1 MPAFGA
7 PSRSATGMSDVHDA
21 ALQGFSRAAV
31 SYGRGRPGYPE
42 ALLAWLQQKL
52 RLGPETTAVD
62 LGAGTGKS
70 SQLLLRTGAHVLAVE
85 PVDAMRV
92 QLLQSLP
99 GLTAIAGTAR
109 SMPLED
115 ASLDA
120 VVCAQAFHWFANRE
134 ALQEIHRV
142 LRPRGKLG
150 LVWNVRD
157 EAVDWVA
164 AITAIMAP
172 YEGDAPRFHTGQ
184 WPRMFPNELFSDPEE
199 FSVPQQHTGSAQ
211 QVIID
216 RFLSVSFI
224 AALPQVE
231 RVEVA
236 ARLSALITTHPQLKD
251 REVIA
256 VPYRTLAYSCE
267 RQQTADAPRE
277 P

>member
-1 MPAFGA
+1 
-7 PSRSATGMSDVHDA
+7 MSDVHDA

-99 GLTAIAGTAR
+99 GLTAIAGTAQ

-115 ASLDA
+115 ASVDA

-142 LRPRGKLG
+142 LRPGGKLG

-157 EAVDWVA
+157 ESVEWVA

-184 WPRMFPNELFSDPEE
+184 WRRLFPNELFSEPEE
-199 FSVPQQHTGSAQ
+199 FSVNHQHTGSAQ

-216 RFLSVSFI
+216 RFMSVSFI
-224 AALPQVE
+224 AALPAAQHAN
-231 RVEVA
+231 VA
-236 ARLSALITTHPQLKD
+236 ARLSALIATHPQLKD

-256 VPYRTLAYSCE
+256 VPYRTLAYCCE
-267 RQQTADAPRE
+267 SKLRAARRTDP
-277 P
+277 

>member
-1 MPAFGA
+1 
-7 PSRSATGMSDVHDA
+7 MSDVHDA
-21 ALQGFSRAAV
+21 ALQGFSRAAL

-42 ALLAWLQQKL
+42 ALLAWLQQTL
-52 RLGPETTAVD
+52 RLGPNTRVVD
-62 LGAGTGKS
+62 LGAGTGKF
-70 SQLLLRTGAHVLAVE
+70 SQLVLRTGADVIAVE
-85 PVDAMRV
+85 PVDAMRL
-92 QLLQSLP
+92 QLLQGQP
-99 GLTAIAGTAR
+99 GLTAIPGTAQ

-115 ASLDA
+115 ASVDA

-142 LRPRGKLG
+142 LRPGGKLG

-157 EAVDWVA
+157 ESVDWVA

-184 WPRMFPNELFSDPEE
+184 WRRVFPNELFSGPEE
-199 FSVPQQHTGSAQ
+199 FSVPYQHTGSAQ

-216 RFLSVSFI
+216 RFMSVSFI
-224 AALPQVE
+224 AALPPAQHAD
-231 RVEVA
+231 VA
-236 ARLSALITTHPQLKD
+236 ARLNALIATHPQLKD

-256 VPYRTLAYSCE
+256 VPYRTLAYCCE
-267 RQQTADAPRE
+267 STPPAAAPRE

>member
-7 PSRSATGMSDVHDA
+7 PSRSAMAMSDVHYA
-21 ALQGFSRAAV
+21 ALQGFSRAAL
-31 SYGRGRPGYPE
+31 SYGRGRPDYPE
-42 ALLAWLQQKL
+42 ALVAWLEQKL
-52 RLGPETTAVD
+52 RLGPHARVVD
-62 LGAGTGKS
+62 LGAGTGKF
-70 SQLLLRTGAHVLAVE
+70 SQLLLRTGARVIGVE

-99 GLTAIAGTAR
+99 GLTAIAGTAQ

-115 ASLDA
+115 ASIDA

-142 LRPRGKLG
+142 LRPGGKLG

-157 EAVDWVA
+157 ESVDWVA

-172 YEGDAPRFHTGQ
+172 YQGDAPRFHTGR
-184 WPRMFPNELFSDPEE
+184 WRRVFPNELFSEPEE
-199 FSVPQQHTGSAQ
+199 FSVSYRHTGSAQ

-231 RVEVA
+231 RDHVA
-236 ARLSALITTHPQLKD
+236 ARLSELIATHVQLKG

-256 VPYRTLAYSCE
+256 VPYRTRAYSCE
-267 RQQTADAPRE
+267 RELPGDARRE
-277 P
+277 R